1 MMHVMWL
8 YSLLQC
14 VIAVLVVGVSVRLSL
29 AAGSFAAVAGS
40 RRWSTSA
47 CLKLCLGLV
56 GSVGSIAETP
66 VFVLLNLRSSQ
77 CLYTCIAMVSC
88 PILVRQFTVC
98 ILLLLT
104 LNNHLQLRLGNRY
117 AGLVTRRRV
126 LCLLLLCWV
135 ISVIT
140 AFGQFIVSN
149 SSDTWGAAVDDD
161 TTGLGMD
168 EWPEGNDTTPA
179 LPPKRPY
186 PQDRSVIGEFL
197 PYGGFLSKF
206 LVEDNENFT
215 YAEIHG
221 SHWGVCAT
229 DTTLS
234 PVFLVYVYA
243 VTVFVIPLLVLLAV
257 YLDLTCFMPQ
267 RVSACSTFS
276 QKRSS
281 VWSRSLALSIS
292 LLIMLCL
299 PQHITHALLLFA
311 PSATRPDWTSLTA
324 SVLFQIYSIV
334 PPLLFTSTSQQ
345 VGFECALL
353 SAPNLTSRV
362 ITSRVKSVRSAFCS
376 VEDFHH
382 SGLTLKGKASPGLS
396 CEEGTYS

>member
-1 MMHVMWL
+1 M
-8 YSLLQC
+8 
-14 VIAVLVVGVSVRLSL
+14 
-29 AAGSFAAVAGS
+29 
-40 RRWSTSA
+40 
-47 CLKLCLGLV
+47 
-56 GSVGSIAETP
+56 
-66 VFVLLNLRSSQ
+66 
-77 CLYTCIAMVSC
+77 
-88 PILVRQFTVC
+88 
-98 ILLLLT
+98 
-104 LNNHLQLRLGNRY
+104 
-117 AGLVTRRRV
+117 TRRRV
-126 LCLLLLCWV
+126 LCLVLLCWV

-149 SSDTWGAAVDDD
+149 SSDTWGAAADDD
-161 TTGLGMD
+161 TAGLEMD

-257 YLDLTCFMPQ
+257 YLDLMCFMPQ
-267 RVSACSTFS
+267 QVSACSTFS

-299 PQHITHALLLFA
+299 PLHITHALLLFA

-324 SVLFQIYSIV
+324 SVLFQIYSVV

-376 VEDFHH
+376 VDDFHH
-382 SGLTLKGKASPGLS
+382 SGLTLKGKESPGLS